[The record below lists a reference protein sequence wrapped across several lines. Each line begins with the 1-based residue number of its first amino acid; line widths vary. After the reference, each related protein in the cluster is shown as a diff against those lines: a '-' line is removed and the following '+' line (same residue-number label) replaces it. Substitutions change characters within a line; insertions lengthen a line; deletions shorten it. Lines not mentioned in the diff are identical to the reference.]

1 MIIMKKTTKTIIIT
15 GGNTGLGFEAAQ
27 VIASA
32 SHEWH
37 VIIAA
42 RSQHRGN
49 EAANELIRITGN
61 ANISAMVLDL
71 SSSSSIHHFVEQF
84 SKAGLPPLHVIVC
97 NAGAQFVQ
105 GTQMTADGFEA
116 TFGVN
121 HLGHFMLVRLL
132 LNHLQENGRIV
143 VVSSDTHDFSK
154 KTGMPAPRYASPAI
168 LADPVESDRLLG
180 NLSDLAKGQVRYTT
194 SKLCNLYFAYE
205 LSRQIQQSKRSISV
219 AAFNPGMMPG
229 KGSALTRD
237 YSPLLR
243 FMWNNIMPL
252 MRFVRSSVRTTKQS
266 GNDLA
271 NLVLRG
277 SVQSGTYWDGP
288 KEVASS
294 EESYNKKHALELW
307 KWSSEKL
314 NFKIQV

>member
-1 MIIMKKTTKTIIIT
+1 MKKAKKTVIIT

-27 VIASA
+27 VIAGS

-37 VIIAA
+37 VLIAA

-49 EAANELIRITGN
+49 EAVNELIRITGN

-71 SSSSSIHHFVEQF
+71 SSSSSIHRFAEQF
-84 SKAGLPPLHVIVC
+84 SKAGIPPLHAIVC

-105 GTQMTADGFEA
+105 GTQITADGIEA

-121 HLGHFMLVRLL
+121 HLGHYLLVRLL
-132 LNHLQENGRIV
+132 LNYLQENGRIV
-143 VVSSDTHDFSK
+143 VVSSDTHDFTK

-194 SKLCNLYFAYE
+194 SKLCNLYFTYE
-205 LSRQIQQSKRSISV
+205 LSRQIQQSNRSISV

-229 KGSALTRD
+229 KGSALARD

-252 MRFVRSSVRTTKQS
+252 MRFVRSNVRTTKQS

-271 NLVLRG
+271 NLVLW
-277 SVQSGTYWDGP
+277 SSIQSGTYWDGP
-288 KEVASS
+288 NEAASS
-294 EESYNKKHALELW
+294 EESYNKEHAIELW

-314 NFKIQV
+314 NLKLQV